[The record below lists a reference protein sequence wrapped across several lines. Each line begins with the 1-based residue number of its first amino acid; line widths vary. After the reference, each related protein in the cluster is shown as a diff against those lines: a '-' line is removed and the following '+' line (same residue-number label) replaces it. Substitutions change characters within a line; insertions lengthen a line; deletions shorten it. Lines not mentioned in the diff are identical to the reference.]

1 MPRKHGAFLRAERAI
16 RHGRRS
22 VVIQRICVSE
32 RAARHPSALAEDA
45 EFQRGHQPAA
55 DIGMRFQRLPPI
67 PQQQKD
73 FLHHVIERIRVFIR
87 IQQAAADAE
96 QQIHVLPID
105 LFKPCALLHVCR
117 PPFRLHAFL
126 DYNPFGAGCEGQV
139 FAEIVLWETA
149 RLQLLGARKKP
160 SSVTPDG
167 FHSVQFSSAY
177 QRQRPRRAG
186 RFPDPARC
194 GRADLRRHR
203 RRRSDGNSAL
213 ITTNRG
219 AVCAFIG

>member
-32 RAARHPSALAEDA
+32 RAARHPPALAEDA
-45 EFQRGHQPAA
+45 EFQCGHQPAA

-117 PPFRLHAFL
+117 PPFRLHASF
-126 DYNPFGAGCEGQV
+126 DYNPFGAGCEAQF
-139 FAEIVLWETA
+139 FAE
-149 RLQLLGARKKP
+149 
-160 SSVTPDG
+160 S
-167 FHSVQFSSAY
+167 
-177 QRQRPRRAG
+177 RAIAAFG
-186 RFPDPARC
+186 RTQKGLSCLNA
-194 GRADLRRHR
+194 
-203 RRRSDGNSAL
+203 
-213 ITTNRG
+213 
-219 AVCAFIG
+219 